1 MSTVL
6 KNYSTKI
13 VAALIILAMVLTA
26 VGISTTTVDAAAK
39 APTKITL
46 KATYLKVDVN
56 GKTTVSINKVTPAKA
71 SKDVTWKS
79 SNPKVATVNKNGVVT
94 GKKWGNVKITATS
107 KVNKKVKATIKIK
120 VRQLKPTG
128 VTVKKQNVSLAREG
142 LTWQLTPKVK
152 PANVYSKGFTYK
164 SSNSTV
170 AAVTAKGK
178 IVAKAPGTAKIT
190 ITNKEGKG
198 TATVKVTVGNK
209 QVLEPWVMTGYYS
222 DTKLNNCKVDKNAKV
237 KIWSPKTKVFYDAK
251 KNKTNI
257 IGRYVQLIDTDKDNS
272 ADFIYV
278 VRRADSKA
286 YWNSDMAWLN
296 GVASEKNNPDQPISD
311 SIGKAMYDVEYRI
324 PMGERQLAHW
334 GIDDW
339 SGTTDWAKYE
349 NSPYWEN
356 TDYDWYNL
364 TSSDTLT
371 MLTGYKT
378 SLQETGSTCV
388 MNSALSVLEWYGVRG
403 DLNAKDLSSLRSAD
417 RNTRGGTSIWELET
431 VFEKLSK
438 LGITGEWEMEGWTDD
453 NDILS
458 SGDPTWLKDQ
468 LAAGHPVMVIWN
480 SYGAH
485 GQVIIGYDDMGT
497 PETNDDVLIM
507 MDPYDTTDH
516 NPDGYIIQSYER
528 LIWGKLTWGE
538 DTTFTKCL
546 AVWPKD
552 GWKYT
557 ATEGDGMPMDKTNTG
572 NVDNEAVA
580 DWDNNKLI
588 ISEGFAEIDGMKIP
602 YDTTAADL
610 QDYYDAADLTGVY
623 PYLDTNL
630 SGAAGVERSGDVAE
644 SPYYQL
650 DDFYGTE
657 AEVQKAVGSDTLDI
671 IDNFSTIQQST
682 EFSCGVTS
690 AYMAM
695 YNYGL
700 IPTDKDGKLLE
711 SDASLSAIRQID
723 EETGLGEAGATY
735 VEGLD
740 EVFQYMADKYDQTWA
755 VASDQ
760 DYTYDDW
767 GYAILGEKYQD
778 NELIPYLIENDVP
791 MIIGWDEWGGH
802 YQVVIGYDDMGT
814 DATQDDVVILA
825 DAYDTTDHNQNGYVI
840 ESFERLLYGW
850 NSEFETWNDEETGY
864 EDDMYNAMYIAV
876 PDTEEYAE
884 VIKTLG
890 LRTIE
895 PATADAEVLTAWALN
910 GYYAKNKLNNTKVA
924 PDAIV
929 KVWNKDTKAYDVAKN
944 KEAVILGNYIQLL
957 DTDADKK
964 ADIVEVV
971 KFEDSTARWDADMA
985 WLDGVASEESNPDQ
999 PISDEVGRAM
1009 YDVEYRIPMGERQLS
1024 SWGIWDWSGTTDWAK
1039 YEDSPYWQNTDY
1051 DYYNL
1056 TSSDTLTML
1065 TGYKTSL
1072 QETGSTCVM
1081 NSALSVLE
1089 WYGERGDLNAK
1100 DLSCLRSANR
1110 GPTGGTSI
1118 RETEQVFNKL
1128 TELGIT
1134 GEWEYISWTQDPE
1147 KLYDSEWVQAELA
1160 AGHPIIVIWNS
1171 YGGHGQVII
1180 GYDNMGTPETNDDV
1194 LIMMDPYDTTDHNPD
1209 GYIIQSYERLAY
1221 GVMTWSDDG
1230 STGTKF
1236 ISVWPKEGWEYEPV
1250 MGEGM
1255 PLDKNNIGNVDGAAA
1270 ADWDNNKLIISAD
1283 FAEIDGM
1290 KIPYDTTAA
1299 DLQAYYAAADKTGV
1313 YEYLGTGLSG
1323 AAGVERSGDVAYSPY
1338 YQLDDFY
1345 GTEAEVQKAV
1355 GSDTLDIIDNFATT
1369 QQSTEFSCGVTSA
1382 YQVMYNYGMM
1392 PVGED
1397 GKLLESDAS
1406 LSAIRQIDEETGLG
1420 EAGATYVEGLDEV
1433 FQYMANTYGQT
1444 WAVASDQDYVEDDW
1458 GYLVLGEKYQDNELI
1473 PYLIA
1478 NDVPMIIGWDEWGG
1492 HYQVVIGYDDM
1503 GTDATQDDILVLADP
1518 YDTTDHN
1525 QNGYVLESFE
1535 RLLYGWNSA
1544 FETWNDEAAGYEDDN
1559 YNTMYI
1565 AVPATDEY
1573 QDVID
1578 TLGLKTIAPEEAPAQ

>member
-1 MSTVL
+1 MSTIL
-6 KNYSTKI
+6 KNYSTKL
-13 VAALIILAMVLTA
+13 VAALIIIAMVLTA

-56 GKTTVSINKVTPAKA
+56 GKTTVSVNKVTPAKA

-107 KVNKKVKATIKIK
+107 KANKKVKATIKLK

-128 VTVKKQNVSLAREG
+128 VTVKKSNVTMAREG
-142 LTWQLTPKVK
+142 LTLQLTPKVK
-152 PANVYSKGFTYK
+152 PANVYNKGFTYK
-164 SSNSTV
+164 SSNTTV
-170 AAVTAKGK
+170 AIVNSSGK
-178 IVAKAPGTAKIT
+178 IIAKAPGTATIT
-190 ITNKEGKG
+190 IKSKEVNK
-198 TATVKVTVGNK
+198 TAKVKVTVSNK
-209 QVLEPWVMTGYYS
+209 QVLEPWVITGYYS
-222 DTKLNNCKVDKNAKV
+222 ATKINNKKVDKDAKV
-237 KIWSPKTKVFYDAK
+237 KIWNANTKQFVDAK
-251 KNKTNI
+251 KTKGNI
-257 IGRYVQLIDTDKDNS
+257 IGRYVQLIDTDNDKS

-278 VRRADSKA
+278 VKRVHSDK
-286 YWNSDMAWLN
+286 YWNADMAWLK

-311 SIGKAMYDVEYRI
+311 AVGKAMYDVEYRI

-334 GIDDW
+334 GLDDW

-349 NSPYWEN
+349 NSPYWLN

-364 TSSDTLT
+364 KSSDTLT

-388 MNSALSVLEWYGVRG
+388 MNSALSVLEWYGERG
-403 DLNAKDLSSLRSAD
+403 DLNAKDLSSLRSAA
-417 RNTRGGTSIWELET
+417 RSTTGGTSIWELEK
-431 VFEKLSK
+431 VFEKLDE
-438 LGITGEWEMEGWTDD
+438 LGITGGWEMEGWTDN
-453 NDILS
+453 NDILTES
-458 SGDPTWLKDQ
+458 PEWLKKQ
-468 LAAGHPVMVIWN
+468 LTAGHPVIVIWN

-497 PETNDDVLIM
+497 PETNDDVLVM

-528 LIWGKLTWGE
+528 LIWGKLTWGDE
-538 DTTFTKCL
+538 TSFTKCL
-546 AVWPKD
+546 AVWP
-552 GWKYT
+552 
-557 ATEGDGMPMDKTNTG
+557 EGDWIYEPVKGEGLAKNVANKG
-572 NVDNEAVA
+572 NVDDSAAA

-588 ISEGFAEIDGMKIP
+588 VSKDFAEIDGMKIP
-602 YDTTAADL
+602 YDTTAEDL
-610 QDYYDAADLTGVY
+610 QAYYATADITGVY
-623 PYLDTNL
+623 PYLDTSL
-630 SGAAGVERSGDVAE
+630 SGAAGVERSGDVAN
-644 SPYYQL
+644 SPYYEL

-695 YNYGL
+695 YNYGM
-700 IPTDKDGKLLE
+700 IPEDKDGKLLE

-740 EVFQYMADKYDQTWA
+740 EVFQYMADKYDQKWA

-760 DYTYDDW
+760 DYVYDDW
-767 GYAILGEKYQD
+767 DYAILGEKYLD
-778 NELIPYLIENDVP
+778 NELIPYLVENDVP
-791 MIIGWDEWGGH
+791 MLIGWDEWGGH
-802 YQVVIGYDDMGT
+802 WQVLIGYDDMGT
-814 DATQDDVVILA
+814 EATQDDVVILA

-850 NSEFETWNDEETGY
+850 NSEFETWNDEATGV
-864 EDDMYNAMYIAV
+864 EDDMYYAMYIAV
-876 PDTEEYAE
+876 PDTEEYAD

-890 LRTIE
+890 LKAIT
-895 PATADAEVLTAWALN
+895 PADDGEVLTAWALN
-910 GYYAKNKLNNTKVA
+910 GYYAKNKLNGTKVA
-924 PDAIV
+924 ANAIV
-929 KVWNKDTKAYDVAKN
+929 KVWNKDTDTFEPAKN
-944 KEAVILGNYIQLL
+944 KESVILGNYIQLK
-957 DTDADKK
+957 DKNKDKVADV
-964 ADIVEVV
+964 VEVV
-971 KFEDSTARWDADMA
+971 KFEDSTAKWDKDMA

-1009 YDVEYRIPMGERQLS
+1009 FDVEYRIPMGERQLS

-1039 YEDSPYWQNTDY
+1039 YENSPYWQNTDY

-1056 TSSDTLTML
+1056 KSSDTLTML

-1089 WYGERGDLNAK
+1089 WYGVRGDLNAK
-1100 DLSCLRSANR
+1100 DLSSLRGADRS
-1110 GPTGGTSI
+1110 PTGGTSI
-1118 RETEQVFNKL
+1118 RETEQVFAKL

-1134 GEWEYISWTQDPE
+1134 GEWEYISWTQDKE
-1147 KLYDSEWVQAELA
+1147 KLYDSEWVQSELA
-1160 AGHPIIVIWNS
+1160 KGHPIIVIWNS

-1221 GVMTWSDDG
+1221 GLMTWKDDG
-1230 STGTKF
+1230 TTGTKY
-1236 ISVWPKEGWEYEPV
+1236 ISVWPKEGWTYEAAK
-1250 MGEGM
+1250 GEGM
-1255 PLDKNNIGNVDGAAA
+1255 PLDKNNIGNVDGSAA
-1270 ADWDNNKLIISAD
+1270 ADWEAGKLIVSKD

-1313 YEYLGTGLSG
+1313 YPYLDTGLSG

-1345 GTEAEVQKAV
+1345 GTEAAVQKAV
-1355 GSDTLDIIDNFATT
+1355 GSDTLDIIDNFATI

-1382 YQVMYNYGMM
+1382 YQVMYNYGMI
-1392 PVGED
+1392 PKGED

-1406 LSAIRQIDEETGLG
+1406 LSKVRQIDAETGLG
-1420 EAGATYVEGLDEV
+1420 AAGATYVEGLDEV
-1433 FQYMANTYGQT
+1433 FQYMVDTYGQK
-1444 WAVASDQDYVEDDW
+1444 WAVASDQDYVEDKW

-1473 PYLIA
+1473 PYLIE

-1492 HYQVVIGYDDM
+1492 HWQVVIGYDDM
-1503 GTDATQDDILVLADP
+1503 GTEATQDDILILADP

-1544 FETWNDEAAGYEDDN
+1544 FETWNDEVAGYEDDN
-1559 YNTMYI
+1559 ANSMYI
-1565 AVPATDEY
+1565 AVPDTAEY
-1573 QDVID
+1573 ADVIK
-1578 TLGLKTIAPEEAPAQ
+1578 TLGLKSITPKETVPVQ